1 MENFRLKTEYITLG
15 QFLKATGIISSGG
28 MVKPFLEDNDV
39 FVNGELEIRRGK
51 KLYASDRVKID
62 NKEFMMTN
70 D

>member
-1 MENFRLKTEYITLG
+1 
-15 QFLKATGIISSGG
+15 

>member
-1 MENFRLKTEYITLG
+1 MENFKLKTEYITLG